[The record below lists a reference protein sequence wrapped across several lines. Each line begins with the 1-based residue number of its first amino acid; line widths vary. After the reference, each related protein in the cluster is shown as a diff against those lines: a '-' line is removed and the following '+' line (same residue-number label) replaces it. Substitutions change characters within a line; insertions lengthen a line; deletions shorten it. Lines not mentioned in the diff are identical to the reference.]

1 MAVENKVLACI
12 FSPEKTGFE
21 FFVPLVITIHFAVGK
36 FLSPLG
42 FEPKPLTNP
51 FQVRPQ
57 GRLVITI
64 TIYILL
70 DWSSFGYHP
79 LSRQDED
86 QINGADSTMDM

>member
-42 FEPKPLTNP
+42 FEPKPFPSQASRATSYNNHYLHP
-51 FQVRPQ
+51 F
-57 GRLVITI
+57 GLVEFWLPSI
-64 TIYILL
+64 
-70 DWSSFGYHP
+70 
-79 LSRQDED
+79 E
-86 QINGADSTMDM
+86 